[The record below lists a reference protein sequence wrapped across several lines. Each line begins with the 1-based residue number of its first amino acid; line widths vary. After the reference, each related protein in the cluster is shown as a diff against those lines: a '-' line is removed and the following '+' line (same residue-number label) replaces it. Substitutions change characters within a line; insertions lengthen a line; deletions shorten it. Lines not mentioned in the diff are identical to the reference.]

1 MKPKVPI
8 FSITPARMIEPAAGA
23 SVCASGSQVW
33 SGQIGTL
40 MAKAS
45 AKARKSHFCT
55 SSASTGICACS
66 VT

>member
-8 FSITPARMIEPAAGA
+8 FSITPASRIEPEAGA

-40 MAKAS
+40 IAKAS
-45 AKARKSHFCT
+45 AKAQKSQR
-55 SSASTGICACS
+55 CACKGS
-66 VT
+66 APLSWAIET